1 MVKNKVKKGRVM
13 KKEIIRT
20 ISLYDTII
28 IHRHVRPDPDAYGSQ
43 CGLAEILR
51 ATYPE
56 KIFSRSERPS
66 LPSLFVHP
74 GCD

>member
-43 CGLAEILR
+43 CGLTEILR
-51 ATYPE
+51 ATYPK
-56 KIFSRSERPS
+56 KIFSRSE
-66 LPSLFVHP
+66 LLNLLSLFCIP
-74 GCD
+74 QM